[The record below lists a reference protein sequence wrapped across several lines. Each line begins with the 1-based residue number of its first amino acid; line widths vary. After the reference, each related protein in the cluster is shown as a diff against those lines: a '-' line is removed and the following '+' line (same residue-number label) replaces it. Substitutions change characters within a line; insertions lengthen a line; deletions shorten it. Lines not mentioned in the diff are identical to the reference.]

1 MRRTLLV
8 VPALLLAAA
17 GTGAAGC
24 SAEGESPERSA
35 ASGRAT
41 ATRAMITWV
50 DAVCAADDDLQA
62 KQGAVS
68 VLAYSMV
75 PRQPSRTEIVRLV
88 AGARRDLQQS
98 LTTFRTMDKG
108 TVEGGDRLVAAYVAA
123 VQDAVSAVKKL
134 ETTAKDGSVSRDVL
148 LDVPGDL
155 ARAITVAPAGTDLP
169 TLRTRNAALDRAY
182 RQADSCRHKHYRPA
196 RTSPTPTSTT

>member
-1 MRRTLLV
+1 MRQTLLV

-24 SAEGESPERSA
+24 SADRESPERSA

-41 ATRAMITWV
+41 PTRAMITWV

-62 KQGAVS
+62 KQGAVR

-75 PRQPSRTEIVRLV
+75 PRQPTRTEIVRLV

-98 LTTFRTMDKG
+98 LTTFQKMDMG
-108 TVEGGDRLVAAYVAA
+108 TVEGGDRLVAAYIAA
-123 VQDAVSAVKKL
+123 VQDAVSAIKKL
-134 ETTAKDGSVSRDVL
+134 ETTAKDSSVSHNVL

-155 ARAITVAPAGTDLP
+155 AGAITVAPAGTDLP

-182 RQADSCRHKHYRPA
+182 RQADSCQHKHYRPA
-196 RTSPTPTSTT
+196 RTSPKPTSTT